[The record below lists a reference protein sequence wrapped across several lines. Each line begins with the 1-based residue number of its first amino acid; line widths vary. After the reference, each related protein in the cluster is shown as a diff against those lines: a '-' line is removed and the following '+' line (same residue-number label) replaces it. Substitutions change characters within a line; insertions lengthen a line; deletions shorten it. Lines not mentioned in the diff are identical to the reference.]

1 MLTYLLFPLGF
12 LILVKGADALVE
24 GSASIAKRLNVSN
37 IVIGL
42 TIVAF
47 GTSAPE
53 LLINIMAAIS
63 GSNGIV
69 LGNVIGS
76 NISNILLILGITAV
90 IYPLTV
96 TTGTRWKEIP
106 LSLLAVAAVFLMLND
121 HMINNNGDLSAIT
134 RVDGIILLFFF
145 IIFLYYT
152 FGIAQNQQEVGLEP
166 EETKIHS
173 FRTSTIYILFGIL
186 GLGLG
191 GRWVVDG
198 AIAIA
203 NAIGVSEGFIGL
215 TLVALGTSAPE
226 LATSVT
232 AAFKKNADIAIGN
245 VVGSNIFNIFW
256 VLAISAIIRPIPLN
270 NTINQDI
277 IFLGIATLL
286 FFIFTLTGQK
296 IKRALLPD
304 ETAHGLNKIEGIIF
318 IIAYISYMIF
328 LIYRG

>member
-12 LILVKGADALVE
+12 MLLIKGADTLVE
-24 GSASIAKRLNVSN
+24 GSTSIAKKFNVSN

-53 LLINIMAAIS
+53 LLINIMAAVS

-76 NISNILLILGITAV
+76 NISNILLILGITAI

-121 HMINNNGDLSAIT
+121 HMINGNGNVSAIT
-134 RVDGIILLFFF
+134 RADGIILLFFF
-145 IIFLYYT
+145 VIFLYYT
-152 FGIAQNQQEVGLEP
+152 FGIAQAQNQEALEP

-173 FRTSTIYILFGIL
+173 IRTSTIYILFGIL

-198 AIAIA
+198 AITIA

-226 LATSVT
+226 LATSIT

-270 NTINQDI
+270 DTINQDI
-277 IFLGIATLL
+277 IFLALATLL

-296 IKRALLPD
+296 RKRTLMPD
-304 ETAHGLNKIEGIIF
+304 ETAHGLSKIEGVLF
-318 IIAYISYMIF
+318 ILAYIGYMIF